1 MKLLT
6 HNMLS
11 SRCIKGVSVG
21 YPLKILAKNVKLINC
36 DFDSEFTVRII
47 QKLDWNALWEAAE
60 SIGHIGDV
68 PRNLSDVEEYEKNDE
83 FLKKVH
89 HIVLEVEVIEG
100 ELECPETGRKFPI
113 EDGVPNMLLNED
125 EV

>member
-21 YPLKILAKNVKLINC
+21 YPLKISAKNVRLVNC
-36 DFDSEFTVRII
+36 DFDTDFTVRII

-60 SIGHIGDV
+60 SVGHADDI
-68 PRNLSDVEEYEKNDE
+68 PKNLSDIDDYDKNDE
-83 FLKKVH
+83 FLRKVH
-89 HIVLEVEVIEG
+89 HVVLEVEVIEG